1 MGDSTTGRFGS
12 YGVPLKELFRRGRTP
27 SRHAKCRL
35 HQLAVQHL
43 QDNGAATSV
52 LTRGSSDKDNGSA
65 LPGPRLQEWE
75 SCFNGL
81 RKGKSARD
89 GGGQSDKVVLMRW
102 CITESML
109 QLWRKQLGSARS
121 LVLVRD
127 ERKGRMGLRFRACL
141 QDFSVIEGVFGL
153 EELQEGKKSAHIHA
167 ATVQALKSFCTS
179 CHSPPRNYKMQD
191 ANRLDHGL
199 LNHLKECCDMIVT
212 DCAAAELL
220 AQDMARG
227 KRPLAV
233 TVGPSRIG
241 DGPADDLE
249 GRHGDQATFPHAKV
263 IGRDRAHACGRL
275 IERPW
280 KSDPFISTL
289 LEAGFFVQQLIV
301 QFFMFMW
308 SHTRSVRQPSQMP
321 TACAKKIGIVTLT
334 PAGWRWKSAKAIG
347 LWVQCLLLPNIG
359 SAAIRCP

>member
-1 MGDSTTGRFGS
+1 
-12 YGVPLKELFRRGRTP
+12 
-27 SRHAKCRL
+27 
-35 HQLAVQHL
+35 
-43 QDNGAATSV
+43 
-52 LTRGSSDKDNGSA
+52 
-65 LPGPRLQEWE
+65 
-75 SCFNGL
+75 
-81 RKGKSARD
+81 
-89 GGGQSDKVVLMRW
+89 
-102 CITESML
+102 
-109 QLWRKQLGSARS
+109 
-121 LVLVRD
+121 
-127 ERKGRMGLRFRACL
+127 
-141 QDFSVIEGVFGL
+141 
-153 EELQEGKKSAHIHA
+153 
-167 ATVQALKSFCTS
+167 
-179 CHSPPRNYKMQD
+179 
-191 ANRLDHGL
+191 
-199 LNHLKECCDMIVT
+199 MIVT

-321 TACAKKIGIVTLT
+321 TACAKKFGIVTLT

-359 SAAIRCP
+359 SAAIRCPWAVFACTCLKC